1 MLHVRETK
9 MPKHSLLSDIRTQLR
24 NLCVLILLF
33 VPYHAYAGEQVPID
47 DGTTNNNTTN
57 NDNGNDITG
66 DFSNNYEDS
75 TVESNNTSQVTNYN
89 GAGSS
94 PGSSPVMSSISP
106 TMMGGG
112 GNDSCLIPKSRGL
125 QLNIIGLSQG
135 EMQQDPQCNRR
146 KNARL
151 LGLPQQVGG
160 LGLQVSA
167 ISIMCQDPT
176 VFRSMML
183 ANTPCPINDTRTGRL
198 LMGKN
203 AINKY
208 REDPAT
214 FVVGYADDK
223 EFWDTLL
230 RVGEEYVDEEELVE
244 DTGPKLSISDRFRS
258 SKRRS
263 NSGSG
268 TNSTNIRS
276 GNGGP
281 KPNNDRSGKAGLPD

>member
-1 MLHVRETK
+1 MQE
-9 MPKHSLLSDIRTQLR
+9 HSHLSDIRTQLR
-24 NLCVLILLF
+24 SLCVAILLLL
-33 VPYHAYAGEQVPID
+33 PCLAYAQEQVPLD
-47 DGTTNNNTTN
+47 DGITNNNTTTT
-57 NDNGNDITG
+57 DTGNDITG

-75 TVESNNTSQVTNYN
+75 TVESNNTSEVINYN

-112 GNDSCLIPKSRGL
+112 GNDSCLIPRSRGL
-125 QLNIIGLSQG
+125 QLNIIGLSHG
-135 EMQQDPQCNRR
+135 EMQQDPNCNRR

-167 ISIMCQDPT
+167 ISVMCQDPT

-183 ANTPCPINDTRTGRL
+183 ANTPCPINDTRTGKL
-198 LMGKN
+198 LMGRN

-208 REDPAT
+208 RENPAT

-223 EFWDTLL
+223 VFWDTLL
-230 RVGEEYVDEEELVE
+230 RVGEDYVDEEELVE
-244 DTGPKLSISDRFRS
+244 DTSPKLSISDRFRS

-263 NSGSG
+263 NSDSG
-268 TNSTNIRS
+268 TRTTST
-276 GNGGP
+276 GNRDGGS
-281 KPNNDRSGKAGLPD
+281 KPDNDRPGED

>member
-9 MPKHSLLSDIRTQLR
+9 MLKHSLLSDIRTQLQS
-24 NLCVLILLF
+24 LCVAILLF
-33 VPYHAYAGEQVPID
+33 LAYPGSAQEQVPID
-47 DGTTNNNTTN
+47 DGITNNNTTTT
-57 NDNGNDITG
+57 DNGNDIEG

-75 TVESNNTSQVTNYN
+75 TVDSNNQSEVINYN

-135 EMQQDPQCNRR
+135 EMQQDPNCNRR

-167 ISIMCQDPT
+167 ISVMCQDPT

-183 ANTPCPINDTRTGRL
+183 ANTPCPINDARTGKL
-198 LMGKN
+198 LMGRN

-208 REDPAT
+208 RENPAT
-214 FVVGYADDK
+214 FVVGYAEDK

-230 RVGEEYVDEEELVE
+230 RVGEEYEDEEIVVE
-244 DTGPKLSISDRFRS
+244 DNTPKLSISDRFRS
-258 SKRRS
+258 SKRNKSSSPTTS
-263 NSGSG
+263 NVNNAD
-268 TNSTNIRS
+268 TNRT
-276 GNGGP
+276 
-281 KPNNDRSGKAGLPD
+281 GKD

>member
-1 MLHVRETK
+1 MLKPLQSSVTK
-9 MPKHSLLSDIRTQLR
+9 TQLR
-24 NLCVLILLF
+24 NLCVAIWLTMLTTC
-33 VPYHAYAGEQVPID
+33 HAYAGEQTPID
-47 DGTTNNNTTN
+47 DGTTTNNTTT
-57 NDNGNDITG
+57 NDTGNDITG

-75 TVESNNTSQVTNYN
+75 VVDSNNQSEVINYN

-135 EMQQDPQCNRR
+135 EMQQDPNCNRR

-167 ISIMCQDPT
+167 ISVMCQDPT

-183 ANTPCPINDTRTGRL
+183 ANTPCPINDARTGRL

-214 FVVGYADDK
+214 FVVGYAEDK
-223 EFWDTLL
+223 QFWDTLL
-230 RVGEEYVDEEELVE
+230 RVGEEYDEEELVE
-244 DTGPKLSISDRFRS
+244 DTSPKLSISDQFRT

-263 NSGSG
+263 DSSSG
-268 TNSTNIRS
+268 TRTTNIRS
-276 GNGGP
+276 GNGGS
-281 KPNNDRSGKAGLPD
+281 KPNDDRSGEVGLPD

>member
-1 MLHVRETK
+1 
-9 MPKHSLLSDIRTQLR
+9 MPKHSLLSDTKTQLR
-24 NLCVLILLF
+24 NLCVAIWLITLTTCH
-33 VPYHAYAGEQVPID
+33 VYAQEQVPLD
-47 DGTTNNNTTN
+47 DGITNNNTTN
-57 NDNGNDITG
+57 TDNGNDITG

-183 ANTPCPINDTRTGRL
+183 ANTPCPINDARTGKL
-198 LMGKN
+198 LMGRN

-208 REDPAT
+208 REDPST
-214 FVVGYADDK
+214 FVVGYSEDK
-223 EFWDTLL
+223 QFWDTLL
-230 RVGEEYVDEEELVE
+230 RVGEEYNEEELVE

-258 SKRRS
+258 TKRRS
-263 NSGSG
+263 DGPSANNDGSG
-268 TNSTNIRS
+268 
-276 GNGGP
+276 
-281 KPNNDRSGKAGLPD
+281 KD

>member
-1 MLHVRETK
+1 MQE
-9 MPKHSLLSDIRTQLR
+9 HSHLSDIRTQLR
-24 NLCVLILLF
+24 SLCVAILLLL
-33 VPYHAYAGEQVPID
+33 PCLAYAQQQVPID
-47 DGTTNNNTTN
+47 DGTTTNNTTTT
-57 NDNGNDITG
+57 DTGNDITG

-75 TVESNNTSQVTNYN
+75 TVESNNTSEVINYN

-135 EMQQDPQCNRR
+135 EMQQDPNCNRR

-167 ISIMCQDPT
+167 ISVMCQDPT

-183 ANTPCPINDTRTGRL
+183 ANTPCPINDARTGRL

-208 REDPAT
+208 RENPAT
-214 FVVGYADDK
+214 FVVGYAEDK

-230 RVGEEYVDEEELVE
+230 RVGEEYEDEEVVME
-244 DTGPKLSISDRFRS
+244 DTTPKLSISDRFRS
-258 SKRRS
+258 SKRNKSSSPTTS
-263 NSGSG
+263 NVNNSD
-268 TNSTNIRS
+268 TNRT
-276 GNGGP
+276 
-281 KPNNDRSGKAGLPD
+281 GKD

>member
-1 MLHVRETK
+1 MH
-9 MPKHSLLSDIRTQLR
+9 KHSQLSDIRKLLR
-24 NLCVLILLF
+24 NLCVAILLLHSCHP
-33 VPYHAYAGEQVPID
+33 VSAQQQVPID
-47 DGTTNNNTTN
+47 DGTTTNNTTTT
-57 NDNGNDITG
+57 DTGNDITG

-75 TVESNNTSQVTNYN
+75 TVESNNTSEVINYN

-135 EMQQDPQCNRR
+135 EMQQDPNCNRR

-167 ISIMCQDPT
+167 ISVMCQDPT

-183 ANTPCPINDTRTGRL
+183 ANTPCPINDSRTGRL
-198 LMGKN
+198 LMGKK
-203 AINKY
+203 AIDKY
-208 REDPAT
+208 RENPDT

-223 EFWDTLL
+223 VFWDTLL
-230 RVGEEYVDEEELVE
+230 RVGEEYEDEEIVVE
-244 DTGPKLSISDRFRS
+244 DNTSKLSISDRFRS
-258 SKRRS
+258 SKRNKSTS
-263 NSGSG
+263 NPATTSSNAGTGDSG
-268 TNSTNIRS
+268 
-276 GNGGP
+276 P
-281 KPNNDRSGKAGLPD
+281 

>member
-1 MLHVRETK
+1 MQE
-9 MPKHSLLSDIRTQLR
+9 HSHLSDIRMQLR
-24 NLCVLILLF
+24 SLCVAILLLLPF
-33 VPYHAYAGEQVPID
+33 QGYAQEQVPID
-47 DGTTNNNTTN
+47 DGTTTNNTTTT
-57 NDNGNDITG
+57 DTGNDITG

-75 TVESNNTSQVTNYN
+75 TVESNNTSEVINYN

-135 EMQQDPQCNRR
+135 EMQQDPNCNRR

-167 ISIMCQDPT
+167 ISVMCQDPT

-183 ANTPCPINDTRTGRL
+183 ANTPCPINDSRTGRL
-198 LMGKN
+198 LMGKK
-203 AINKY
+203 AIDKY
-208 REDPAT
+208 RENPDT
-214 FVVGYADDK
+214 FVVGYAEDK
-223 EFWDTLL
+223 VFWDTLL
-230 RVGEEYVDEEELVE
+230 RVGEEYEEDEEIVVE
-244 DTGPKLSISDRFRS
+244 DNTPRLSISDRFRS
-258 SKRRS
+258 SKRNKS
-263 NSGSG
+263 TSNPATTSSNAGTGNSGS
-268 TNSTNIRS
+268 
-276 GNGGP
+276 
-281 KPNNDRSGKAGLPD
+281 